1 MTMVIGVAHA
11 LTLVLLV
18 VAAVMALARMAMGP
32 SSLDRSIATDLL
44 TAVTVAGTGLYVVIS
59 GSTTAL
65 PVLVVLSLIG
75 FTGPVAIARLISS
88 RSAQVRDLRRS
99 TAGAGAASQT
109 RGSLERSADAAQA
122 CATVG
127 PEPEQTWDDAED
139 GEDSDADTEGRR

>member
-1 MTMVIGVAHA
+1 MTMLIGAAHA

-18 VAAVMALARMAMGP
+18 VAAAMALARMAMGP

-44 TAVTVAGTGLYVVIS
+44 TAVTVAGTGLYVVVS

-99 TAGAGAASQT
+99 KTGAGAGSQAQ
-109 RGSLERSADAAQA
+109 GPLERSADAAQA
-122 CATVG
+122 CAAVR
-127 PEPEQTWDDAED
+127 PEAEQTWDDAED
-139 GEDSDADTEGRR
+139 DEDADTEGRR

>member
-75 FTGPVAIARLISS
+75 FTGPVAIARLISF

-109 RGSLERSADAAQA
+109 RGSLERAADAAQA

-127 PEPEQTWDDAED
+127 PEAEQTWDDAED
-139 GEDSDADTEGRR
+139 GEDLDADTEGRR